1 MTAPSSPEVQ
11 AIFAQLHALGVTP
24 EQAAAGVAALTKG
37 RFPVGARVRF
47 ARLEGPEVLH
57 ECAPPLGWEGVI
69 DEDDNSPGLP
79 FRVVGAE
86 WGRIY
91 GSGHDGAWWFAPEA
105 LDRLEDPR

>member
-1 MTAPSSPEVQ
+1 MTDINSPDIQ
-11 AIFAQLHALGVTP
+11 AIFAKLHALGVTP

-47 ARLEGPEVLH
+47 ARLEGPEVFH

-69 DEDDNSPGLP
+69 DEDDDSGLP

-86 WGRIY
+86 WGRQY
-91 GSGHDGAWWFAPEA
+91 GNGAWWFAPEA